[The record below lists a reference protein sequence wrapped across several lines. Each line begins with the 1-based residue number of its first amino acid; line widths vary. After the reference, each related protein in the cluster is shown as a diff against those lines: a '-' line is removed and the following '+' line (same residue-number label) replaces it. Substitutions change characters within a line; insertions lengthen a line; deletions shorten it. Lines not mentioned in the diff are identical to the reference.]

1 MYGIGYIELLLLLL
15 MVGFFVLVIGAA
27 IAALIWFA
35 RRVSTAESGG
45 ALRILRERYAR
56 GEISR
61 EEYEQMRDEL
71 RD

>member
-15 MVGFFVLVIGAA
+15 MVGFFVLVIGAG

-35 RRVSTAESGG
+35 RRVSTAEGG
-45 ALRILRERYAR
+45 SALRILRERYAR

-71 RD
+71 RG